1 MKFNFCLIFSLFVIL
16 ATQSGCSKD
25 DDKLG
30 VNDYEVKE
38 IGNGAAINSANGITF
53 GPDGSL
59 YIASFW
65 GKEIIV
71 MNKQTGQ
78 IINRIGLDKGVK
90 SPDDLVF
97 GPDGS
102 LYWTDIL
109 LGEVVRRTP
118 AGVTTRQFV
127 ASGVNPITFS
137 KDGRLFTARDFT
149 PGDGL
154 YELDPNLVKPPRALI
169 ASTAANPFPLGWMNS
184 FEFGPDGRL
193 YGPLFLAGMVVSI
206 NVGAPNAPFSASPW
220 TDGTIIPLAT
230 GFKWPVAA
238 KFSPAGVL
246 HVLDQTGE
254 IFKID
259 IKTGAKTLFVTLQ
272 DGLDNLVFDA
282 SGTLYV
288 SNADHGWITEV
299 QPGGQTKIISKGGM
313 ISPMGLAVLPG
324 SNNQDALFVADLFRL
339 RELNGSTGQELSVEK
354 GYLLPEPNK
363 MTSPFTVS
371 ADGNKL
377 VVSSWFNAL
386 VQVWDPSAK
395 KVTEEFAM
403 PAPINAIRFKNDL
416 VVVDLG
422 LGGVVKASDKSM
434 IMAIDNAKVFAPG
447 GLATNGELLWVA
459 DWGTGTIWQI
469 SFTGGKPDVPV
480 AVASGLMKPEGL
492 ALDQDGSLLVV
503 ETGASRLSRV
513 NLKTGEVTPVAEGLK
528 LGAVA
533 LEGAFP
539 PTWGFDGVAV
549 GKSGNIYVSG
559 YGKNTIYS
567 ITKK

>member
-1 MKFNFCLIFSLFVIL
+1 MKFNFCLIFLLFVIL
-16 ATQSGCSKD
+16 ATQSGCSKE

-30 VNDYEVKE
+30 VNDYAVKE
-38 IGNGAAINSANGITF
+38 IGNGAAIHGTNGITL

-59 YIASFW
+59 YIASFL

-71 MNKQTGQ
+71 MNKQNGQ
-78 IINRIGLDKGVK
+78 IINRIGLDMGVK

-109 LGEVVRRTP
+109 VGEVVRRTP
-118 AGVTTRQFV
+118 AGVVTRQFV

-137 KDGRLFTARDFT
+137 KDGRLFVARDFT

-154 YELDPNLVKPPRALI
+154 YEVDPNLVKPPRALI
-169 ASTAANPFPLGWMNS
+169 ASTPDNTFPLGWMNS
-184 FEFGPDGRL
+184 FDFGPDGRL
-193 YGPLFLAGMVVSI
+193 YGPLFLAGMVVSV
-206 NVGAPNAPFSASPW
+206 NVGAQDVPFSASPW

-238 KFSPAGVL
+238 KFSPSGVL

-254 IFKID
+254 VFKID
-259 IKTGAKTLFVTLQ
+259 ITTGAKTLFITLQ

-282 SGTLYV
+282 SGNMYV

-324 SNNQDALFVADLFRL
+324 TNNQDALFVADLFRL

-354 GYLLPEPNK
+354 GYLLPEPSK
-363 MTSPFTVS
+363 LTTPFTVS

-377 VVSSWFNAL
+377 VVSSWFNSL
-386 VQVWDPSAK
+386 VQVWDPNTK
-395 KVTEEFAM
+395 KVVEEFSM
-403 PAPINAIRFKNDL
+403 PVPINAIRFKNDL

-434 IMAIDNAKVFAPG
+434 ILPIDNATVFAPG

-469 SFTGGKPDVPV
+469 SFTGDKPNAPV
-480 AVASGLMKPEGL
+480 AVAIGLMKPEGL

-513 NLKTGEVTPVAEGLK
+513 NLTTGEVKVVAEGLK
-528 LGAVA
+528 LGADA
-533 LEGAFP
+533 LEGFP
-539 PTWGFDGVAV
+539 PTWGFDGVVV

-559 YGKNTIYS
+559 YGNNTIYS
-567 ITKK
+567 ISKK

>member
-1 MKFNFCLIFSLFVIL
+1 MKFNFCLIFSLFVII
-16 ATQSGCSKD
+16 ATQSGCSTD
-25 DDKLG
+25 DDDIG
-30 VNDYEVKE
+30 VNDYKVKE
-38 IGNGAAINSANGITF
+38 IGSGAAIHSANGITF

-59 YIASFW
+59 YIASFL
-65 GKEIIV
+65 GQEIIV
-71 MNKQTGQ
+71 MNKQNGQ

-102 LYWTDIL
+102 MYWTDIL

-137 KDGRLFTARDFT
+137 KDGRLFVARDFT

-154 YELDPNLVKPPRALI
+154 YEVDPNLVKPPRALI
-169 ASTAANPFPLGWMNS
+169 ESTAANPFPLGWMNA

-206 NVGAPNAPFSASPW
+206 NVGAPDVPFSASPW
-220 TDGTIIPLAT
+220 TDGTIVPLAT

-254 IFKID
+254 VFKID
-259 IKTGAKTLFVTLQ
+259 ITTGAKTLFVTLQ

-282 SGTLYV
+282 NGTMYV

-324 SNNQDALFVADLFRL
+324 TNNQDALFVADLFRL

-363 MTSPFTVS
+363 LTTPFTVS

-377 VVSSWFNAL
+377 VVSSWFNSL
-386 VQVWDPSAK
+386 VQVWDPNTK
-395 KVTEEFAM
+395 KVLEEFSM
-403 PAPINAIRFKNDL
+403 PVPINAIRVKNDL

-434 IMAIDNAKVFAPG
+434 ILPIDNAKVFAPG

-459 DWGTGTIWQI
+459 DWGSGTIWQI
-469 SFTGGKPDVPV
+469 SFTSGKPNAPV
-480 AVASGLMKPEGL
+480 AVATGLMKPEGL
-492 ALDQDGSLLVV
+492 ALDLDGSLLVV
-503 ETGASRLSRV
+503 ETGASRLSRI
-513 NLKTGEVTPVAEGLK
+513 NLSTGEVKAVADGLK
-528 LGAVA
+528 LGAA
-533 LEGAFP
+533 GLEGFP
-539 PTWGFDGVAV
+539 PTWGLDGVVV

-559 YGKNTIYS
+559 YGKNIIYS
-567 ITKK
+567 ISKK

>member
-1 MKFNFCLIFSLFVIL
+1 VLLFSQYFLKHGLYIYLTLKSLIMKFNFCLIFSLFIIL
-16 ATQSGCSKD
+16 ATQSSCNKE

-38 IGNGAAINSANGITF
+38 IGNGAAIHGSNGITL

-59 YIASFW
+59 YIASFL

-71 MNKQTGQ
+71 MNKQNGQ
-78 IINRIGLDKGVK
+78 IINRIGLEMGVK

-102 LYWTDIL
+102 IYWTDIL
-109 LGEVVRRTP
+109 VGEVVRRTP
-118 AGVTTRQFV
+118 AGVVTRQFV

-137 KDGRLFTARDFT
+137 KDGRLFVARDFT

-154 YELDPNLVKPPRALI
+154 YEIDPNLVKPPRALI
-169 ASTAANPFPLGWMNS
+169 ESTAANTFPLGWMNS
-184 FEFGPDGRL
+184 FDFGPDGRL
-193 YGPLFLAGMVVSI
+193 YGPLFLAGMVVSV
-206 NVGAPNAPFSASPW
+206 NVGAPDVPFSSSPW
-220 TDGTIIPLAT
+220 TDGTIVPLAT

-254 IFKID
+254 VFKID
-259 IKTGAKTLFVTLQ
+259 ITTGAKTLFVTLQ

-282 SGTLYV
+282 NGAMYV

-299 QPGGQTKIISKGGM
+299 RPGGQTKIISKGGM
-313 ISPMGLAVLPG
+313 ISPMGLAVLTG
-324 SNNQDALFVADLFRL
+324 TNNQDALFVADLFRL

-354 GYLLPEPNK
+354 GHLLPESSK
-363 MTSPFTVS
+363 LTTPFTVS

-377 VVSSWFNAL
+377 VVSSWFNSL
-386 VQVWDPSAK
+386 VQVWDPNSK
-395 KVTEEFAM
+395 KVLEEFSM
-403 PAPINAIRFKNDL
+403 PVPINAIRFKNDL
-416 VVVDLG
+416 VVIDLG

-434 IMAIDNAKVFAPG
+434 ILPIDNTKVFAPG

-469 SFTGGKPDVPV
+469 SFTGGIPNDPV
-480 AVASGLMKPEGL
+480 AVATGLMKPEGL

-503 ETGASRLSRV
+503 ETGASRQFV
-513 NLKTGEVTPVAEGLK
+513 
-528 LGAVA
+528 
-533 LEGAFP
+533 
-539 PTWGFDGVAV
+539 
-549 GKSGNIYVSG
+549 
-559 YGKNTIYS
+559 
-567 ITKK
+567 